1 MRRMN
6 RHYLTWCN
14 IWLMG
19 SYIMG
24 ATHHPLWGMFTIF
37 VAVFWFGMAIAFPE
51 ETKQRRRR

>member
-1 MRRMN
+1 
-6 RHYLTWCN
+6 
-14 IWLMG
+14 MG